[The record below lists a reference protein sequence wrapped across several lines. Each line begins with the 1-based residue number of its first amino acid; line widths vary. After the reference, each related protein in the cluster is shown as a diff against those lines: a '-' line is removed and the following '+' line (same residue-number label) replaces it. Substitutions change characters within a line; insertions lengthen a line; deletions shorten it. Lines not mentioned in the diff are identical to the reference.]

1 MNRQNY
7 YTQRKQQPPQQ
18 QPRHDY
24 GEMPVG
30 EILRR
35 TRVYYGLSLEQ
46 LQAALCI
53 RMAYLEAIENGDLG
67 SLPGRTYAIGF
78 VRTYAEYLQLDAEQ
92 VVRLFKNQYVG
103 NNNRPELYFPA
114 AASESKLPNRYIVA
128 SSLAALVALVVGWSV
143 IGGSDDSPAKRGVPA
158 VPENLKIEIAARKE
172 ALPLLDAVVLN
183 AIEPAVGD
191 MTGENEDQAGP
202 SSVRNDIAIHMKD
215 SVWIEIRREEDGHI
229 HVSQVFREGDY
240 YELPAEE
247 GLVMDTGNAGA
258 LEIHIGERVLP
269 RLGETGDV
277 MRAVSLAPASLM
289 QKFAPESD
297 TISPDDLSGTAVSA
311 E

>member
-1 MNRQNY
+1 MEKHRQNHDPRL
-7 YTQRKQQPPQQ
+7 QRQQ
-18 QPRHDY
+18 QERHDY

-46 LQAALCI
+46 LQAVLCI
-53 RMAYLEAIENGDLG
+53 RTSYLAAIENGDLEN
-67 SLPGRTYAIGF
+67 LPGRTYAIGF

-92 VVRLFKNQYVG
+92 VVWLFKNQYVG

-114 AASESKLPNRYIVA
+114 TASESKLPSKYILGT
-128 SSLAALVALVVGWSV
+128 SLAVFMALIVSWSV
-143 IGGSDDSPAKRGVPA
+143 MDDSGQRRVSVPA
-158 VPENLKIEIAARKE
+158 VPEDLKIEVAARQE
-172 ALPLLDAVVLN
+172 VMPSLDAAVLN
-183 AIEPAVGD
+183 AIEPAVGE
-191 MTGENEDQAGP
+191 MAVQAKEKAA
-202 SSVRNDIAIHMKD
+202 RAAQNDISIHMKD

-229 HVSQVFREGDY
+229 YVSQVFQEGDY
-240 YELPAEE
+240 YKLPIED

-277 MRAVSLAPASLM
+277 MRAVSLEPASLI
-289 QKFAPESD
+289 QKFSPEPD
-297 TISPDDLSGTAVSA
+297 IITPDDLSGSAVA